1 MSLTDLAASGATFY
15 RGNFLPERCTI
26 KRVTGTG
33 ASVAETTVATG
44 VPYRR
49 GYTRP
54 TDWVLQPGL
63 IVAREQP
70 RARFR
75 IDEDIQVQD
84 TVTDEADGHVYL
96 VRGVQP
102 AGVYGVAQTALL
114 EERT

>member
-1 MSLTDLAASGATFY
+1 MSLTDLATSGASFY
-15 RGNFLPERCTI
+15 GARFLPERCTI
-26 KRVTGTG
+26 KRITGTG

-75 IDEDIQVQD
+75 PAQDVQVQD
-84 TVTDEADGHVYL
+84 IVTDETDGHVYI

-102 AGVYGVAQTALL
+102 AGVYGVAKTALL